1 MTQINSNGSIGAAN
15 TGGQSGAVGK
25 GAANVDQKDAD
36 AFAQKM
42 TEENTNADDAVVE
55 SKKSELEDFKTL
67 FRRTSFQ
74 QFMERSKELVD
85 EAKRNTE

>member
-1 MTQINSNGSIGAAN
+1 MTQINSNGSIGSVN

-36 AFAQKM
+36 AFAQKVA
-42 TEENTNADDAVVE
+42 EENTNGDDAVA